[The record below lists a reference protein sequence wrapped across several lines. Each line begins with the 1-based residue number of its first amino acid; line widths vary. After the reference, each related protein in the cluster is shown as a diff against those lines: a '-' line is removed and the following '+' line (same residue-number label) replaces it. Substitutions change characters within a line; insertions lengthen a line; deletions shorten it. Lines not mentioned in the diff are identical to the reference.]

1 MAQEAWRAYLELAI
15 GATDATQKKATKA
28 VKQLVGKSAVSG
40 KQLQSMAE
48 DLLRTSSA
56 SREAMANLV
65 RFELDKALGRIGLAT
80 AEEVSAL
87 NAKVRD
93 LEAKLREA
101 TAVPPGAI
109 ESLDGPPVG
118 AEVVANATVAKK
130 TVAKKT
136 IAKKAVA
143 KKTAPPAK
151 VAKKAA
157 VPAAPAGAEPLASPA
172 SRKPPPSRKPPL
184 RRVRLRRRRLGVRRN
199 GGRGTRGRP
208 HRPPGSGRGR
218 RPPRRGS
225 VALAR

>member
-15 GATDATQKKATKA
+15 GATDATRKKATKA
-28 VKQLVGKSAVSG
+28 VKQLVGKGAVSG
-40 KQLQSMAE
+40 EQLQSMAE

-80 AEEVSAL
+80 ADEVSAL

-93 LEAKLREA
+93 LEAKLRAA

-109 ESLDGPPVG
+109 ESVDGPPVG
-118 AEVVANATVAKK
+118 AEVIAKGAVAKK

-136 IAKKAVA
+136 TAKKAVAKKAVAKKAVAKKAVAKKVVA

-151 VAKKAA
+151 VAKKTA
-157 VPAAPAGAEPLASPA
+157 VAPAPAGAEPLAPPA
-172 SRKPPPSRKPPL
+172 AKKAVK
-184 RRVRLRRRRLGVRRN
+184 RVAAVKKAAAAKKAA
-199 GGRGTRGRP
+199 GGA
-208 HRPPGSGRGR
+208 S
-218 RPPRRGS
+218 
-225 VALAR
+225 